1 MVFRRLIVDW
11 DFMEST
17 ISAPA
22 ALINFIQISTNDI
35 LNSGFSNYVRIP
47 DASGIYEIS
56 SVEVN
61 SHYVHYRPRC
71 QILDASCDSLSIED
85 ITKCNKDRKEGN
97 TSSDLNRR
105 SPLGVL

>member
-35 LNSGFSNYVRIP
+35 LNSGFSNYVRLHR
-47 DASGIYEIS
+47 GYEIS

-71 QILDASCDSLSIED
+71 QMSDASCDSLSIED
-85 ITKCNKDRKEGN
+85 ITKCNRDRKEGY

-105 SPLGVL
+105 CPLGVL